1 MQIANHWGDELLQ
14 PEMWVRTPDE
24 IKTIF
29 NSIYS
34 KVDFTENE
42 IVSILTLLQYDK
54 KNSHGKVKFVLLEAI
69 GKPVTDIEV
78 PTALFKA
85 SFDYYKQ

>member
-1 MQIANHWGDELLQ
+1 MILEAYLSTELTGLSQ
-14 PEMWVRTPDE
+14 NESDE

-29 NSIYS
+29 STIYP

-42 IVSILTLLQYDK
+42 IESILTLLQYDK

-69 GKPVTDIEV
+69 GKPVTEIEV

-85 SFDYYKQ
+85 SFNYYKQ